1 MRKFVLLSAMVPM
14 LLLGTAVPAQG
25 QFGIRGGIS
34 LNDFFGDEVSN
45 TEQSRNLSY
54 GISVGL
60 IRIGSFQIMAEGYYR
75 QKGAGWSALDVL
87 GAGGGPVALDSAQIA
102 GMVNGAD
109 LSGQMLEF
117 GLDYIEVPVLLR
129 WNLPIFAGRLRPY
142 LNGGPAFGWRVD
154 CGVTVSLT
162 AAAASEEPEA
172 DCQDLTSDNLQDTLK
187 DYELGMV
194 VGGGLDVGVLGG
206 MGAITLDFRLTR
218 GLSRI
223 SEGQTG
229 PEVRNQAF
237 SAVLGYTFGFF

>member
-14 LLLGTAVPAQG
+14 LLLGAAAPAQA

-34 LNDFFGDEVSN
+34 LNDFFGDEIAN
-45 TEQSRNLSY
+45 TEQTQNLSY

-75 QKGAGWSALDVL
+75 QKGAGLSALDAL
-87 GAGGGPVALDSAQIA
+87 NAGGGPMAFDSAQIA
-102 GMVNGAD
+102 GLVNGAD

-129 WNLPIFAGRLRPY
+129 WNLPTFAGRLRPY

-172 DCQDLTSDNLQDTLK
+172 DCQDLTSDNLQETLK

>member
-1 MRKFVLLSAMVPM
+1 SMQLA
-14 LLLGTAVPAQG
+14 
-25 QFGIRGGIS
+25 
-34 LNDFFGDEVSN
+34 
-45 TEQSRNLSY
+45 
-54 GISVGL
+54 GL
-60 IRIGSFQIMAEGYYR
+60 M
-75 QKGAGWSALDVL
+75 
-87 GAGGGPVALDSAQIA
+87 AGG
-102 GMVNGAD
+102 D
-109 LSGQMLEF
+109 LTGQMLEF

-142 LNGGPAFGWRVD
+142 LNGGPAFGWRVN
-154 CGVTVSLT
+154 CGVTIAVT
-162 AAAASEEPEA
+162 AGPAGDPTET
-172 DCQDLTSDNLQDTLK
+172 DCQDLTQENLTETLK